1 MAKFKKK
8 ELLTLGL
15 SGAGLGISAT
25 NLSVNY
31 RRGKENTRLQE
42 AQLKTLDRLTKSLDK
57 VDRSL
62 EKTTPQ
68 ETETSNPRK
77 FFIFKQKNNSHT
89 SSLAYKGAA
98 LGGVLAGGSIPFLP
112 EKVGMKQEKSK
123 VTTISKDNKGKDK
136 KTFEEKIQIVEDPKY
151 KHPKFREKYNKFD
164 TPIRN
169 AIMMAGGVIIG
180 AALGALAGMIMD
192 VTDHITNKRSLNNRL
207 LKDVLVILKRMG
219 FNEGRDYTRDP
230 KVSSL
235 LKTKVAIVIS
245 RTSDELKLLINTVN
259 DRKLKDITT
268 TISKN
273 LPTMSTITEKVNDRY
288 NELNITT
295 LTSNNGDATWVA
307 SIAEKF
313 IKSGYPVYLIEVG

>member
-8 ELLTLGL
+8 ELLALGL

-31 RRGKENTRLQE
+31 RRGKENTKLQE
-42 AQLKTLDRLTKSLDK
+42 EQLKVLDKLTKSLDK

-62 EKTTPQ
+62 ENTKIQ
-68 ETETSNPRK
+68 ETSTPRK
-77 FFIFKQKNNSHT
+77 FFVFKQKNNSHT

-98 LGGVLAGGSIPFLP
+98 IGGVLAGGSIPFLP
-112 EKVGMKQEKSK
+112 EKVGMKQDKSK
-123 VTTISKDNKGKDK
+123 ITTISKDNNGKDK
-136 KTFEEKIQIVEDPKY
+136 KTFEEKIQYLEDPKY
-151 KHPKFREKYNKFD
+151 KHPKFREKYNKLD
-164 TPIRN
+164 SPIRN
-169 AIMMAGGVIIG
+169 AIVMAGGVIIG

-230 KVSSL
+230 KISSL

-268 TISKN
+268 NISKN
-273 LPTMSTITEKVNDRY
+273 LPTMSTLTEKVNDRY

-313 IKSGYPVYLIEVG
+313 IKSGYPVYLVEVG

>member
-31 RRGKENTRLQE
+31 KRGKENTRLQE

-68 ETETSNPRK
+68 EKSTPRK

-112 EKVGMKQEKSK
+112 EKVGMKQNKSK
-123 VTTISKDNKGKDK
+123 ITTISKDDNGKDK
-136 KTFEEKIQIVEDPKY
+136 KTIEEKIQFVEDPNY
-151 KHPKFREKYNKFD
+151 KHPKFRKKYNKFD

-169 AIMMAGGVIIG
+169 AIVMAGGVIIG

-273 LPTMSTITEKVNDRY
+273 LPTMSTLTEKVNDRY

-313 IKSGYPVYLIEVG
+313 IKSGYPVYLVEVG

>member
-8 ELLTLGL
+8 ELLALGL

-31 RRGKENTRLQE
+31 KRGKENTKLQE
-42 AQLKTLDRLTKSLDK
+42 EQLKTLDRLTKSLDK
-57 VDRSL
+57 VDKSL
-62 EKTTPQ
+62 ENTTPQ
-68 ETETSNPRK
+68 EKSNPRRI
-77 FFIFKQKNNSHT
+77 FIFKQKNNSHT

-98 LGGVLAGGSIPFLP
+98 IGGVLAGGSIPFLP
-112 EKVGMKQEKSK
+112 EKVGMKQDKSK
-123 VTTISKDNKGKDK
+123 ITTISKDDNGKDK
-136 KTFEEKIQIVEDPKY
+136 KTIEEKIQFLEDPNY
-151 KHPKFREKYNKFD
+151 KHPKFRKKYNKFD
-164 TPIRN
+164 SPIRN
-169 AIMMAGGVIIG
+169 AIVMAGGVIIG

-230 KVSSL
+230 KISSL

-268 TISKN
+268 NISKN
-273 LPTMSTITEKVNDRY
+273 LPTMSTLTEKVNDRY

-313 IKSGYPVYLIEVG
+313 IKSGYPVYLVEVG